1 MNLALLDPFSALKE
15 YPESLTDTIQ
25 FGHSVH
31 VKFSYNGNY
40 LASGLSNGKILIF
53 DKDTKNII
61 LQLKGHSRPIQS
73 LCWSKCGT
81 YLLSC
86 SRDWLCLIWD
96 VRVGEIIN
104 KFNFNGPIWNSE
116 FNPNDPNEF
125 IVSLYD
131 DLPRFIKIDSKE
143 INILQDSKVLVS
155 TFHPD
160 GELIF
165 TGDNKG
171 NLSIISRAD
180 FKVLFTQKFGN
191 SSIKNIQ
198 ISQNGRKLAINS
210 SDRIIRQ
217 IRLSDFNNLRPE
229 LWELEVEHKYQD
241 MVNRLQWNSILFN
254 SNSEYL
260 IAAAFGSAH
269 CIYVWETSMGSLI
282 KILEGPKEELVD
294 LEWNYKKCIICATGL
309 DSGTIYIWSIIVP
322 QKWSALAPDFVEIE
336 ENIDYE
342 EKEDEFDIVP
352 EDELNQKQLDEED
365 EIIDILT
372 KEKKDA
378 RGNEM
383 VEEAIIPIKLEDYL
397 NASV

>member
-1 MNLALLDPFSALKE
+1 
-15 YPESLTDTIQ
+15 
-25 FGHSVH
+25 
-31 VKFSYNGNY
+31 
-40 LASGLSNGKILIF
+40 
-53 DKDTKNII
+53 
-61 LQLKGHSRPIQS
+61 
-73 LCWSKCGT
+73 
-81 YLLSC
+81 
-86 SRDWLCLIWD
+86 
-96 VRVGEIIN
+96 VRLGEIVK
-104 KFNFNGPIWNSE
+104 KFNFDGPVWNSE
-116 FNPNDPNEF
+116 FNPLNSDEF

-131 DLPRFIKIDSKE
+131 DLPKFIRLEANDIRT
-143 INILQDSKVLVS
+143 LQDSKVLVS

-160 GELIF
+160 GDLIF

-171 NLSIISRAD
+171 VLSIISKSD
-180 FKVLFTQKFGN
+180 FKVLFSQKFGN
-191 SSIKNIQ
+191 SSIKNII

-217 IRLSDFNNLRPE
+217 VSLPDFNNLKPE

-260 IAAAFGSAH
+260 IASAFGSAH
-269 CIYVWETSMGSLI
+269 CIYVWETSVGSLI

-309 DSGTIYIWSIIVP
+309 DSGTVYVWSIVVP

-336 ENIDYE
+336 ENIDYQE
-342 EKEDEFDIVP
+342 QEDEFDIVP

-365 EIIDILT
+365 EVIDILT

-378 RGNEM
+378 RGSEM
-383 VEEAIIPIKLEDYL
+383 KPVISVPINFEEPKF
-397 NASV
+397 SVDDL